1 MARWRIPGVTAPKLR
16 ARADSTSSGEQPNS
30 SAIART
36 EPPAN
41 RNRNALRSRS
51 RVAAGSLNGIT
62 CAMRVS
68 HSGEP
73 YIPGDVAD
81 SRAAALAVRPLL
93 IARRR
98 FAVGVVGGGK
108 TEALAAMATEAA
120 HEFGIPISY
129 AAVLAHEEAVTYA
142 LQCAIGDAVDPT
154 ARQAFFPHLAGTVLA
169 IAHAHSWQLPLVKAG
184 HRRRVIEH
192 HLALIRRAA
201 GLSEEEA
208 AKFLRGRKD
217 DVAAALDLDLR
228 ARLAERQAPELFA
241 EMIGDGQR
249 LPALSFVLEAI
260 ETYRGFKARERIV
273 DAADVFAGQLVAE
286 AECPLV
292 LIDEAQEVPPLARRA
307 VARLFPRAG
316 VMFATSEIAAVAQWF
331 DALPDGARLTLEL
344 PDGFG

>member
-1 MARWRIPGVTAPKLR
+1 MRI
-16 ARADSTSSGEQPNS
+16 
-30 SAIART
+30 
-36 EPPAN
+36 
-41 RNRNALRSRS
+41 
-51 RVAAGSLNGIT
+51 
-62 CAMRVS
+62 S

-73 YIPGDVAD
+73 CITGEVAD
-81 SRAAALAVRPLL
+81 SRAAALAIRPLL

-98 FAVGVVGGGK
+98 FAVGLVGGVGK
-108 TEALAAMATEAA
+108 SAALAAMAAEAA

-129 AAVLAHEEAVTYA
+129 AAVLAHEEAVAYA

-154 ARQAFFPHLAGTVLA
+154 ARKAFFPHLAGTVLA
-169 IAHAHSWQLPLVKAG
+169 VAHAHSWQLPLVKAG

-192 HLALIRRAA
+192 HLTLIRRAA

-217 DVAAALDLDLR
+217 DIIAALDLDLR

-286 AECPLV
+286 AECPLA

-307 VARLFPRAG
+307 VARLFPRAA

-344 PDGFG
+344 PDGL